1 MWDLRWVLLGL
12 GALLVVGL
20 YFWSKGTFKRGSS
33 PFTRE
38 QRAEP
43 SLGDEPPE
51 PAASEESLQ
60 REKTPAHKPGR
71 GPPERIVALRLIP
84 RHDELSAGA
93 AVHALRDAGL
103 QHGRYGIFH
112 KLVGSEEP
120 VFSVASLTE
129 PGSFDLTNLSDA
141 TIAGLSFF
149 IVLPGT
155 TDPVSRFDA
164 MIESAR
170 SLAVELDS
178 DLHDAGG
185 SSWSVQRERYVR
197 EELIE
202 YRHQLER
209 R

>member
-20 YFWSKGTFKRGSS
+20 YFWSKGTSKRGSS
-33 PFTRE
+33 PSTRE

-43 SLGDEPPE
+43 SLGDERPE
-51 PAASEESLQ
+51 PASEESVQ
-60 REKTPAHKPGR
+60 RSKAAAHKPSR
-71 GPPERIVALRLIP
+71 STPERIVALRLIP

-112 KLVGSEEP
+112 KLAGSEEP

-129 PGSFDLTNLSDA
+129 PGSFDLTNLTDA

-155 TDPVSRFDA
+155 TDPVNRFDA

-185 SSWSVQRERYVR
+185 SSWSIQRERYVR